1 MGYAA
6 EIFGIFYSQ
15 WDYQVVN
22 ISRILKVLTWHAF
35 DDLAGM
41 TLLILLKWKKNL
53 LPWIF
58 FVKIERFLLKLVPAI
73 FYQILIF
80 SLNDSPL
87 KTMKIFFISCKK
99 LFLFSRH
106 SNFCKFPSLPT
117 HSRFKSANGSGI
129 IYDAMNWLA

>member
-1 MGYAA
+1 MRLKFL
-6 EIFGIFYSQ
+6 EFSILNETIKWLIFQGF
-15 WDYQVVN
+15 WKFWLDMHLMN
-22 ISRILKVLTWHAF
+22 
-35 DDLAGM
+35 LAGM

-73 FYQILIF
+73 FYQIFIF

-87 KTMKIFFISCKK
+87 KTMKNFFISCKK